1 MSMFAGIP
9 SMTRAMELAR
19 QVLDETED
27 DKS

>member
-1 MSMFAGIP
+1 VFAGIP